1 MGILNFA
8 AAAPRVLRAR
18 QFQRRH
24 FAAALVYLAVAVA
37 LPAAVIRRVRAL
49 SDDSSEDPKKVS
61 ISIAYR
67 VAAWVSWS
75 FCFWQYN
82 INNYAWCCVQ
92 ECTCNLIFE
101 SCIAL

>member
-1 MGILNFA
+1 M
-8 AAAPRVLRAR
+8 
-18 QFQRRH
+18 
-24 FAAALVYLAVAVA
+24 YLAVAVA

-82 INNYAWCCVQ
+82 IHNYALCCVQ
-92 ECTCNLIFE
+92 ECTSNLI
-101 SCIAL
+101 L

>member
-1 MGILNFA
+1 MGVDLPPPLIL
-8 AAAPRVLRAR
+8 RTR

-24 FAAALVYLAVAVA
+24 KAAALVFLAVAVA
-37 LPAAVIRRVRAL
+37 LPAVVIKRVRAL
-49 SDDSSEDPKKVS
+49 SDDSSEGPKKFS

-82 INNYAWCCVQ
+82 INNYARCCASKSARA
-92 ECTCNLIFE
+92 I
-101 SCIAL
+101 

>member
-1 MGILNFA
+1 M
-8 AAAPRVLRAR
+8 
-18 QFQRRH
+18 
-24 FAAALVYLAVAVA
+24 YLAVAVA
-37 LPAAVIRRVRAL
+37 LPVAVIRRVRAL

-75 FCFWQYN
+75 CCFWQYN

-101 SCIAL
+101 S

>member
-1 MGILNFA
+1 MGILNCA
-8 AAAPRVLRAR
+8 AAAPPLPRCSRAR

-24 FAAALVYLAVAVA
+24 FVAALVYLAVAVA
-37 LPAAVIRRVRAL
+37 LPAAVIKRVRAL
-49 SDDSSEDPKKVS
+49 SDDSNKGPKKVS

-82 INNYAWCCVQ
+82 INNYARCCASKSARA
-92 ECTCNLIFE
+92 I
-101 SCIAL
+101 